1 MQRQGIGRLLVRA
14 FLDEACV
21 RELENI
27 NLTTDSFDN
36 DGVNR
41 FYQRLGF
48 SLLRTYTTPEGRK
61 MNEYIIALPA
71 PFLPVPSWESAPY
84 ILSGRCSQVR

>member
-61 MNEYIIALPA
+61 MNEYITA
-71 PFLPVPSWESAPY
+71 LPVPSRLRPAGKGPHSFY
-84 ILSGRCSQVR
+84 LRTG